1 LNKENRHM
9 TTTIVVNGEEIP
21 PEEVDERLRALVRE
35 RAIRAFLGG
44 EKAQA
49 KIEER

>member
-1 LNKENRHM
+1 M

-21 PEEVDERLRALVRE
+21 AEEVDAEVERLRALVRE
-35 RAIRAFLGG
+35 RAIRAFLDA
-44 EKAQA
+44 EKARA